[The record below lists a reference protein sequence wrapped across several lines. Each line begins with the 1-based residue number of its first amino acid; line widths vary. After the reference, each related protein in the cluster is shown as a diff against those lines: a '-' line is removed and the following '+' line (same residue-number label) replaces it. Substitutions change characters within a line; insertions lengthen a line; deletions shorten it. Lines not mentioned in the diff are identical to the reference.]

1 MDERQKAIIDG
12 HYTTYIY
19 YLIYTL
25 TLCAKENYVCSRRP
39 KYTLSVCKQSTQHQI
54 YRSIYIA
61 VVSAPFF
68 LIIKESTRIAG
79 YQYLMHV

>member
-25 TLCAKENYVCSRRP
+25 TLCAKENYV
-39 KYTLSVCKQSTQHQI
+39 YVVEDLSIH
-54 YRSIYIA
+54 
-61 VVSAPFF
+61 
-68 LIIKESTRIAG
+68 
-79 YQYLMHV
+79 